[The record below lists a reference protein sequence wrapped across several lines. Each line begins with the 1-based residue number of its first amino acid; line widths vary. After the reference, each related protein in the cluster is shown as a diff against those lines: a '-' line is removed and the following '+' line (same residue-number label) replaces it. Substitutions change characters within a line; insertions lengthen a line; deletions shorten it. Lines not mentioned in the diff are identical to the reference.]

1 MFGKLFNSAKK
12 VQNKNVM
19 EAIVAGALLTA
30 AADGTIERAETDKL
44 SKLLQA
50 NDLLD
55 AFRGREI
62 TKTIA
67 KYENILE
74 ADFGIGKKKMLD
86 EIADIAENDDHAQ
99 EVLLTMLA
107 IAKSDGEVEPEEH
120 AVIMEVCRTLRLDPK
135 EFGLVA

>member
-1 MFGKLFNSAKK
+1 MFGNLFNKAKK

-44 SKLLQA
+44 SKLLNA
-50 NDLLD
+50 NDLLE

-62 TKTIA
+62 AKTIA
-67 KYENILE
+67 KYENILD

-86 EIADIAENDDHAQ
+86 EIADIADNDDHAQ

-107 IAKSDGEVEPEEH
+107 ISKADGEMEDEEKT
-120 AVIMEVCRTLRLDPK
+120 VILEVCRTLRLDPR
-135 EFGLVA
+135 EYGLAA

>member
-1 MFGKLFNSAKK
+1 MFGNLFNKAKK

-44 SKLLQA
+44 TKLLNA
-50 NDLLD
+50 NDLLE

-67 KYENILE
+67 KYENILD

-86 EIADIAENDDHAQ
+86 EIADIADNDDHAQ

-107 IAKSDGEVEPEEH
+107 IAKSDGEIEPEEQ
-120 AVIMEVCRTLRLDPK
+120 AVILEVCRTLRLDPR
-135 EFGLVA
+135 EYGLTA

>member
-1 MFGKLFNSAKK
+1 MFGNLFNKAKK

-30 AADGTIERAETDKL
+30 AADGTIERSETDKL
-44 SKLLQA
+44 TKLLQA
-50 NDLLD
+50 NDLLE

-62 TKTIA
+62 TKTIS
-67 KYENILE
+67 KYENILD

-86 EIADIAENDDHAQ
+86 EIADIADNDDHAQ

-107 IAKSDGEVEPEEH
+107 IAKADGEVEPEEH
-120 AVIMEVCRTLRLDPK
+120 TVIMEVCRTLRIYPK
-135 EFGLVA
+135 EYGLA

>member
-1 MFGKLFNSAKK
+1 MFGNLFNKAKK

-44 SKLLQA
+44 SKLLNA
-50 NDLLD
+50 NDLLE

-67 KYENILE
+67 KFENILD

-86 EIADIAENDDHAQ
+86 EIADIADNDDHAQ

-107 IAKSDGEVEPEEH
+107 ISKADGEMEDEEK
-120 AVIMEVCRTLRLDPK
+120 AVILEVCRTLRLDPR
-135 EFGLVA
+135 EYGLAA

>member
-30 AADGTIERAETDKL
+30 AADGTIERSETDKL

-86 EIADIAENDDHAQ
+86 EISDIADNDDHAQ

-107 IAKSDGEVEPEEH
+107 IAKSDGEVEPEELT
-120 AVIMEVCRTLRLDPK
+120 VMQEVCRTLRLDPK
-135 EFGLVA
+135 EYGLA

>member
-1 MFGKLFNSAKK
+1 MLGNLFNKAKK
-12 VQNKNVM
+12 VQNRNVM

-30 AADGTIERAETDKL
+30 AADGTIERSETDKL

-67 KYENILE
+67 RYESILD
-74 ADFGIGKKKMLD
+74 ADFGVGKKKMLD
-86 EIADIAENDDHAQ
+86 EIADISENDDHAQ

-107 IAKSDGEVEPEEH
+107 IAKTDGEIEPEEQ

-135 EFGLVA
+135 EYGLA

>member
-1 MFGKLFNSAKK
+1 MLGNLFNKAKK

-30 AADGTIERAETDKL
+30 ATDGTIERSETDKL
-44 SKLLQA
+44 TKLLQA
-50 NDLLD
+50 NDLLE

-62 TKTIA
+62 TKTIT
-67 KYENILE
+67 KYESILE

-86 EIADIAENDDHAQ
+86 EIADIADNDDHAQ

-107 IAKSDGEVEPEEH
+107 IAKADGEIEPEEH
-120 AVIMEVCRTLRLDPK
+120 AVIMDVCRTLRLDPK
-135 EFGLVA
+135 EYGLVV

>member
-1 MFGKLFNSAKK
+1 MFANLFKNAKK
-12 VQNKNVM
+12 IQNKQVM
-19 EAIVAGALLTA
+19 EAIVAGALLCA

-44 SKLLQA
+44 GKLLQA

-107 IAKSDGEVEPEEH
+107 ISKSDGEIEPEEK
-120 AVIMEVCRTLRLDPK
+120 AVMLEVCRVLRLDAK
-135 EFGLVA
+135 EYGLA

>member
-1 MFGKLFNSAKK
+1 MLGNIFNKAKK
-12 VQNKNVM
+12 VQNRNVM

-30 AADGTIERAETDKL
+30 AADGTIERNETDKL
-44 SKLLQA
+44 TKLLQA

-55 AFRGREI
+55 AFRGREL
-62 TKTIA
+62 TKTIT

-86 EIADIAENDDHAQ
+86 EIADIADNDDYAQ

-107 IAKSDGEVEPEEH
+107 IAKSDGEIEPEEQT
-120 AVIMEVCRTLRLDPK
+120 VILEVCRTLRLDPK
-135 EFGLVA
+135 EYGLA

>member
-1 MFGKLFNSAKK
+1 MFGNLFNKAKK

-44 SKLLQA
+44 SKLLNA
-50 NDLLD
+50 NDLLE

-62 TKTIA
+62 AKTIT
-67 KYENILE
+67 KYENILD

-86 EIADIAENDDHAQ
+86 EIADIADNDDYAQ

-107 IAKSDGEVEPEEH
+107 ISKSDGEIEDEEK
-120 AVIMEVCRTLRLDPK
+120 AVILEVCRTLRLDPR
-135 EFGLVA
+135 EYGLAA

>member
-1 MFGKLFNSAKK
+1 MFGNLFNKAKK

-30 AADGTIERAETDKL
+30 AADGTIERSETDKL
-44 SKLLQA
+44 TKLLQA
-50 NDLLD
+50 NDLLE

-62 TKTIA
+62 TKTITRF
-67 KYENILE
+67 ENILD

-86 EIADIAENDDHAQ
+86 EISDIADNDDHAQ

-107 IAKSDGEVEPEEH
+107 IAKADGEIEPEEH
-120 AVIMEVCRTLRLDPK
+120 TVIMEVCRTLRLDPK
-135 EFGLVA
+135 EYGLA

>member
-1 MFGKLFNSAKK
+1 MFGKIFKSARK
-12 VQNKNVM
+12 VQNQNVM

-30 AADGTIERAETDKL
+30 AADGTIERAELDKM

-55 AFRGREI
+55 AFPTREI
-62 TKTIA
+62 TKTIT
-67 KYENILE
+67 KYETILE

-86 EIADIAENDDHAQ
+86 EIRDVADNDDHAE

-107 IAKSDGEVEPEEH
+107 IAKSDGEIEPEELT
-120 AVIMEVCRTLRLDPK
+120 VMQEVCRTLRLDPK
-135 EFGLVA
+135 EYGLA

>member
-1 MFGKLFNSAKK
+1 MFGNLFNKARK

-30 AADGTIERAETDKL
+30 AADGTIERSETDKL
-44 SKLLQA
+44 TKLLQA
-50 NDLLD
+50 NDLLE

-62 TKTIA
+62 TKTIT
-67 KYENILE
+67 KYENILD

-86 EIADIAENDDHAQ
+86 EISDIADNDDHAQ

-107 IAKSDGEVEPEEH
+107 IAKADGEIEDEERV
-120 AVIMEVCRTLRLDPK
+120 VILEVCRVLRLDPK
-135 EFGLVA
+135 EYGLA

>member
-1 MFGKLFNSAKK
+1 MLGKLFNRAKK

-30 AADGTIERAETDKL
+30 AADGTIERSETDKL
-44 SKLLQA
+44 TKLLQA

-62 TKTIA
+62 TKTIT
-67 KYENILE
+67 KYESILE

-86 EIADIAENDDHAQ
+86 EIADIADNDDHAQ

-107 IAKSDGEVEPEEH
+107 IAKADGEIEPEEH
-120 AVIMEVCRTLRLDPK
+120 TAIMEVCRTLRLDPK
-135 EFGLVA
+135 EYGLVV

>member
-1 MFGKLFNSAKK
+1 MLGNIFNKAKK

-30 AADGTIERAETDKL
+30 AADGTIERSETDKL
-44 SKLLQA
+44 TKLLQA
-50 NDLLD
+50 NDLLE

-62 TKTIA
+62 TKTIT

-86 EIADIAENDDHAQ
+86 EIADIADNDDHAQ

-107 IAKSDGEVEPEEH
+107 IAKADGEVEPEEH

-135 EFGLVA
+135 EYGLVV